1 MGEFWLNSPTH
12 DKPNDMLDAISGAHI
27 YGKNIIQA
35 EGFTEVRGT
44 WDEYPGM
51 LKALLDRNYALGIN
65 RLFYHVYVHNPWLDR
80 KPGMT
85 LDGIGL
91 FFQLIYSDR
100 TMKVQVNNKE
110 VEMSPDSTLTQLTAQ
125 LELPVQGIA
134 IAVNNKMIPRIEWE
148 CFILHENDNLVIIK
162 AACGG

>member
-65 RLFYHVYVHNPWLDR
+65 RLFYHVYVHNPGW
-80 KPGMT
+80 T
-85 LDGIGL
+85 A
-91 FFQLIYSDR
+91 
-100 TMKVQVNNKE
+100 
-110 VEMSPDSTLTQLTAQ
+110 SPA
-125 LELPVQGIA
+125 
-134 IAVNNKMIPRIEWE
+134 
-148 CFILHENDNLVIIK
+148 
-162 AACGG
+162 

>member
-44 WDEYPGM
+44 WNEHPGI

-65 RLFYHVYVHNPWLDR
+65 RLFFHVYVHNPWLDR

-91 FFQLIYSDR
+91 FFQRELGNQFGNVVFHQ
-100 TMKVQVNNKE
+100 KVILLLSTSCGWGQGQVAVVRA
-110 VEMSPDSTLTQLTAQ
+110 VETCRIHRSAHAASGVCQNGHTPPYFVSLYTTLHA
-125 LELPVQGIA
+125 
-134 IAVNNKMIPRIEWE
+134 KR
-148 CFILHENDNLVIIK
+148 
-162 AACGG
+162 